1 MRQVNGPHS
10 EIGGV
15 VLGTILEY
23 VATRG
28 GGAVRR
34 RAGDAG
40 RGGATNCTA
49 PGLWPLEQGIGRVAH
64 VPTNTPTG
72 DDGISSVPAAPSAAA
87 PIGSRRAGGGGD

>member
-1 MRQVNGPHS
+1 M
-10 EIGGV
+10 
-15 VLGTILEY
+15 LGTILEY

-34 RAGDAG
+34 RATQ
-40 RGGATNCTA
+40 GGAARPPA
-49 PGLWPLEQGIGRVAH
+49 PHRVSGHWSRAVGVAH

-72 DDGISSVPAAPSAAA
+72 DDGIYSVPAAPSVAA